1 MKLNSEDAD
10 PQTKDALDILSTCDQ
25 HAETLLATSAVLA
38 SFNGR
43 KFVEAVKDK
52 VRHLEKPAD
61 RPSML
66 RLTEEI
72 MQSLSPDFWFTNSFD
87 LRACNR
93 SFVAPMPIKIYP

>member
-43 KFVEAVKDK
+43 KFVKAVKD
-52 VRHLEKPAD
+52 
-61 RPSML
+61 
-66 RLTEEI
+66 
-72 MQSLSPDFWFTNSFD
+72 
-87 LRACNR
+87 
-93 SFVAPMPIKIYP
+93 